1 MAVKKT
7 KIGVIKYNNTMAN
20 PKGNPENLIKK
31 GRFKHLPTTETAE
44 IGRKGAEKSNKVQKE
59 NRDWANIAQMF
70 LTHKASKGN
79 IKKIKKLYPNLDEEK
94 IDIMATI
101 SSKLVSQ
108 AVNGDIIL
116 MEQPLM
122 RRVIKRLNIN
132 PHIYWKK
139 CYSLVR
145 WRLAKYYLYFL
156 FTIII

>member
-1 MAVKKT
+1 MAVRKS

-31 GRFKHLPTTETAE
+31 GRFKDLPTTETAE

-108 AVNGDIIL
+108 AVNGDIRSIEFL
-116 MEQPLM
+116 RDTAFGKPVQT
-122 RRVIKRLNIN
+122 IKQTNRNIDG
-132 PHIYWKK
+132 
-139 CYSLVR
+139 
-145 WRLAKYYLYFL
+145 A
-156 FTIII
+156 TIDEEGNQEA

>member
-1 MAVKKT
+1 
-7 KIGVIKYNNTMAN
+7 MAN

-31 GRFKHLPTTETAE
+31 GRFKDLPTTETAE

-70 LTHKASKGN
+70 LTHKASKSN

-108 AVNGDIIL
+108 AVNGDIRSIEFL
-116 MEQPLM
+116 RDTAFGKPVQT
-122 RRVIKRLNIN
+122 IKQTNRNIDG
-132 PHIYWKK
+132 
-139 CYSLVR
+139 
-145 WRLAKYYLYFL
+145 A
-156 FTIII
+156 TIDEEGNQEA

>member
-108 AVNGDIIL
+108 AVNGDIRSIEFL
-116 MEQPLM
+116 RDTAFGKPVQT
-122 RRVIKRLNIN
+122 IKQTNRNIDG
-132 PHIYWKK
+132 
-139 CYSLVR
+139 
-145 WRLAKYYLYFL
+145 A
-156 FTIII
+156 TIDEEGNQEA